1 MVAQG
6 SSVLYM
12 LNQLGAALGVALV
25 TLLVQMAGDPMAG
38 FRGVAWFAFAVIVI
52 VIVLAAV
59 PLLPG
64 RPRTPAEQHVSDQL
78 TRTS

>member
-25 TLLVQMAGDPMAG
+25 TLIVQTAGDPMAG
-38 FRGVAWFAFAVIVI
+38 FHGVAWFAFAVT